1 MDGNAPGTGLEH
13 LPKRVRKRSV
23 GVYSRFVGMMKYLM
37 PVLAVVLLAAVF
49 FWPQFIS
56 TKKQATNSVLQTFK
70 PDDLNNFQMVAPNFV
85 GTDDKNRPYRVTA
98 ELARMEN
105 RDSDIIKLQKPKADI
120 TLENGQWIAV
130 TARDGVFHQKD
141 KQIELIGDVNVYHDA
156 GYTFKTEYAHIDVT
170 NGTAEGNKPVAASG
184 PKGTLTAEGF
194 KITDKGKTVVFTGKS
209 RVVFNVNDQ
218 DTKEIF
224 PNLGQ
229 TDTPKTGT
237 PKTDTPKSEAPK
249 KTPSDVEP
257 ATDPKRKPK

>member
-1 MDGNAPGTGLEH
+1 MDGNATGPGSGLDH
-13 LPKRVRKRSV
+13 LPKRVRKRGV
-23 GVYSRFVGMMKYLM
+23 GVYSRFIGMMKYVM
-37 PVLAVVLLAAVF
+37 PLLAVVLLIAVF
-49 FWPQFIS
+49 FWPQFKS
-56 TKKQATNSVLQTFK
+56 TKQQATNSVLQTFK
-70 PDDLNNFQMVAPNFV
+70 PDDLNNFQMVSPNFV

-105 RDSDIIKLQKPKADI
+105 KDADIVKLQKPKADI

-130 TARDGVFHQKD
+130 TAKDGIFHQKA

-156 GYTFKTEYAHIDVT
+156 GYTFKTEYAKVDVT
-170 NGTAEGNKPVAASG
+170 NGWAEGNKPVAASG

-224 PNLGQ
+224 PNFGTTDEPKNKS
-229 TDTPKTGT
+229 TDTAKPET
-237 PKTDTPKSEAPK
+237 E
-249 KTPSDVEP
+249 
-257 ATDPKRKPK
+257 PKRKAK